1 MKKNRLGILVL
12 ALFILNIL
20 SACHGDNEDYNTSA
34 NITVTV
40 PDSINVEKMQGTVTV
55 VNLNNKQSYS
65 SSEFNGTSTL
75 IEVMRGSYSI
85 NVNGTV
91 LYHDSQNIKHTKSF
105 RAASSYSAF
114 LDHPAK
120 ASVNIIFM

>member
-1 MKKNRLGILVL
+1 MRKNILGILVVII
-12 ALFILNIL
+12 FILNIA
-20 SACHGDNEDYNTSA
+20 SACHDDNEDYTTSA
-34 NITVTV
+34 NITISV

-75 IEVMRGSYSI
+75 IDVMRGSYSI

-91 LYHDSQNIKHTKSF
+91 LYHDRQNIKHTKSF
-105 RAASSYSAF
+105 RAASSYSEF

>member
-12 ALFILNIL
+12 ALFILNIT
-20 SACHGDNEDYNTSA
+20 SACYSDNEDYNTSA

-85 NVNGTV
+85 NVIGTV
-91 LYHDSQNIKHTKSF
+91 LYHDRQNIKHTKSF
-105 RAASSYSAF
+105 RAASSYSEF

>member
-1 MKKNRLGILVL
+1 MKKNRLGILIV
-12 ALFILNIL
+12 ALFILNIT

-40 PDSINVEKMQGTVTV
+40 PDSINVDKMQGTVTV

-91 LYHDSQNIKHTKSF
+91 LYHDRQNIKHTKSF
-105 RAASSYSAF
+105 RAASSYSEF

>member
-12 ALFILNIL
+12 ALFILNIT

-91 LYHDSQNIKHTKSF
+91 LYHDRQNIKHTKSF
-105 RAASSYSAF
+105 RAASSYNEF

>member
-12 ALFILNIL
+12 ALFILNIT

-40 PDSINVEKMQGTVTV
+40 PDSINVDKMQGTVTV

-75 IEVMRGSYSI
+75 IEIMRGSYSI
-85 NVNGTV
+85 NVIGTV
-91 LYHDSQNIKHTKSF
+91 LYHDRQNIKHTKSF
-105 RAASSYSAF
+105 RAASSYSEF

>member
-1 MKKNRLGILVL
+1 MRKKTLGILIL
-12 ALFILNIL
+12 ISFILNIL
-20 SACHGDNEDYNTSA
+20 SACHDDNEDYTTSA
-34 NITVTV
+34 NITVSV
-40 PDSINVEKMQGTVTV
+40 PDSIHIEKMQGTVTV

-75 IEVMRGSYSI
+75 IDVMRGSYSI

-91 LYHDSQNIKHTKSF
+91 LYHDKQNIKHTKSF
-105 RAASSYSAF
+105 RAASSYCEF

-120 ASVNIIFM
+120 AYVNIIFM

>member
-1 MKKNRLGILVL
+1 MRKKTLGILVVII
-12 ALFILNIL
+12 FILNIA
-20 SACHGDNEDYNTSA
+20 SACHDDHEDYTTSA
-34 NITVTV
+34 NITISV

-75 IEVMRGSYSI
+75 IDVMRGSYSI

-91 LYHDSQNIKHTKSF
+91 LYHDRQNIKHTKSF
-105 RAASSYSAF
+105 RAASSYSEF

>member
-1 MKKNRLGILVL
+1 MKKNRLGILIV
-12 ALFILNIL
+12 ALFILNIT

-91 LYHDSQNIKHTKSF
+91 LYHDRQNIKHTKSF
-105 RAASSYSAF
+105 RAASSYSEF

>member
-1 MKKNRLGILVL
+1 MKKNRLGILIL
-12 ALFILNIL
+12 ALFILNIT

-75 IEVMRGSYSI
+75 IEIMRGSYSI

-91 LYHDSQNIKHTKSF
+91 LYHDRQNIKHTKSF
-105 RAASSYSAF
+105 RAASSYSEF

>member
-1 MKKNRLGILVL
+1 MVVII
-12 ALFILNIL
+12 FILNIA
-20 SACHGDNEDYNTSA
+20 SACHDDNEDYTTSA
-34 NITVTV
+34 NITISV

-75 IEVMRGSYSI
+75 IDVMRGSYSI

-91 LYHDSQNIKHTKSF
+91 LYHDRQNIKHTKSF
-105 RAASSYSAF
+105 RAASSYSEF

>member
-1 MKKNRLGILVL
+1 MKKNRLGILIL
-12 ALFILNIL
+12 ALFILNIT

-85 NVNGTV
+85 NVIGTV
-91 LYHDSQNIKHTKSF
+91 LYHDRQNIKHTKSF
-105 RAASSYSAF
+105 RAASSYSEF

>member
-12 ALFILNIL
+12 ALFILNIT

-91 LYHDSQNIKHTKSF
+91 LYHDRQNIKHTKSF
-105 RAASSYSAF
+105 RAASSYCEF